1 MWLTAFHDQPVADL
15 SKFSTGEYLYPDTS
29 NNSLAGFSKA
39 AQSQFRWAAV
49 YKRVS
54 QWAANAALL
63 SNSTNATSEDADL
76 DGENEHLLF
85 NDRVFA
91 MFERIGGRMTCAF
104 VRDLTTGR
112 VLQVVGN
119 PHSYSGFETEEEG
132 AVNVINGAVGSYR
145 TSGFKD
151 WFAGSIAYN
160 NDLYTATATI
170 NGFTFTSADGKIAKT
185 ITLAP
190 RANAL
195 RASFALTG
203 GVTTLYQRHGLSPHL
218 QNLLFKGQTHLGP
231 LSSSGGV
238 VSLTNFAPDTTVRTY
253 VSQITGTTHNPSA
266 IDDDPVITF
275 DTLNMRNQAQT
286 QQVEF
291 ALTNGATFDL
301 GFETGPTLSES
312 VDGDALPD
320 AWEAAN
326 NLLNTDGTGA
336 NGNTGNTDGD
346 RYDNL
351 SEFIFGLSPSQSDNY
366 QPLVIKA
373 TSGFDV
379 TFPTIP
385 NRWYR
390 VFASDNLTSWTAI
403 GTDQLGTGSPI
414 TVNDPTS
421 LTARFYRVEA
431 RLVTP

>member
-1 MWLTAFHDQPVADL
+1 
-15 SKFSTGEYLYPDTS
+15 
-29 NNSLAGFSKA
+29 
-39 AQSQFRWAAV
+39 
-49 YKRVS
+49 
-54 QWAANAALL
+54 
-63 SNSTNATSEDADL
+63 
-76 DGENEHLLF
+76 
-85 NDRVFA
+85 
-91 MFERIGGRMTCAF
+91 
-104 VRDLTTGR
+104 LTTGR

-151 WFAGSIAYN
+151 WYAGSIAYN
-160 NDLYTATATI
+160 NDLYVATATT

-195 RASFALTG
+195 RASVALTG

-218 QNLLFKGQTHLGP
+218 QNLLVKGQTHLGNV
-231 LSSSGGV
+231 SNVGGI
-238 VSLTNFAPDTTVRTY
+238 VSLTNFAPDAIVRTY
-253 VSQITGTTHNPSA
+253 LRAITATTYNPGA

-301 GFETGPTLSES
+301 GFETGVTLSES
-312 VDGDALPD
+312 VDGDSLPD

-326 NLLNTDGTGA
+326 NLNNTDGTGA
-336 NGNTGNTDGD
+336 NGNTGNIDGD

-366 QPLVIKA
+366 QPLVVKA

-390 VFASDNLTSWTAI
+390 VFASDTLTSWTPI